1 MTISTSKG
9 VLWQHAGFMRLWA
22 AQSISTFG
30 ARIARTGIPLA
41 AVLTINANPI
51 QLGLLAA
58 ITTAP
63 GLLAS
68 LFSGGVVD
76 RSRRRPIMIYA
87 DLVRAFVLALIP
99 ISAALHLLSTVELFL
114 AAACVGGASAVF
126 DVADHAF
133 LPSLIGRQDLV
144 EGNAKL
150 AVTESV
156 AEIGGPALAGW
167 LVQLLTAPIA
177 IGFNALTYV
186 GSALLLA
193 TIAVDENHADR
204 RQRAPWYH
212 DLGSALR
219 LVIDNALVR
228 PLFLMSILGGFFSA
242 FFSALYTVYAVHVL
256 GLSAGVLGAIIG
268 MGGIGAL
275 MGAAISRTMCRTF
288 GVGPTIVLCNVVA
301 ALSAF
306 FVPFASGSLLTKVAM
321 MVAAQLLGD
330 SLAVAAIIP
339 ASSLRQTVLP
349 ANMLGRSAALFQVGS
364 GSATVVGALVGGL
377 LGQTVGV
384 RAALFVSVIG
394 ISLVTLIGFVSPL
407 MTLKEMPQAAR

>member
-1 MTISTSKG
+1 LSISTSKG

-41 AVLTINANPI
+41 AVLTINADPI
-51 QLGLLAA
+51 ALGMLAA
-58 ITTAP
+58 LSTAP

-68 LFSGGVVD
+68 LFAGGIID

-87 DLVRAFVLALIP
+87 DLVRAVVLLLIP
-99 ISAALHLLSTVELFL
+99 ISAALHALSTAELVV
-114 AAACVGGASAVF
+114 AAACVGGASAIF

-133 LPSLIGRQDLV
+133 LPSLIGKLDLV

-150 AVTESV
+150 ALTESI

-167 LVQLLTAPIA
+167 LVQMLTAPIA
-177 IGFNALTYV
+177 IGFNALTYF

-193 TIAVDENHADR
+193 SISAPEKPAELKR
-204 RQRAPWYH
+204 RAWYS
-212 DLGSALR
+212 DLGSALH
-219 LVIDNALVR
+219 LVTANAYVR
-228 PLFLMSILGGFFSA
+228 PLFLMAILSGFFGA
-242 FFSALYTVYAVHVL
+242 FFSALYTIFAVRVL
-256 GLSAGVLGAIIG
+256 GLSAGVIGAIIG

-275 MGAAISRTMCRTF
+275 LGAGISRRMCRIM
-288 GVGPTIVLCNVVA
+288 GVGPTIVFGNLIS

-306 FVPFASGSLLTKVAM
+306 FVPFASGPILLKVAM

-349 ANMLGRSAALFQVGS
+349 GDMLGRTAALFQTGAGAAAV
-364 GSATVVGALVGGL
+364 TGALFGGL
-377 LGQTVGV
+377 LGQAAGV
-384 RAALFVSVIG
+384 RAALFVSASG
-394 ISLVTLIGFVSPL
+394 ILLTTLIGLFSPL
-407 MTLKEMPQAAR
+407 MSLKEMPDSPG